1 MISCRVKSL
10 KCLEEQDTSTLS
22 ALQNSFDNQL
32 EVAFKTNSENL
43 ILNEEEIKKIV
54 LMAITRLKLKSATS
68 CVFFN
73 IF

>member
-1 MISCRVKSL
+1 MFRRTGCIL
-10 KCLEEQDTSTLS
+10 YL

-54 LMAITRLKLKSATS
+54 LMAITRLKLKSATPGL
-68 CVFFN
+68 F
-73 IF
+73 